1 MADTFCLL
9 LTQWRWTRNSL
20 LLCLD
25 WGTKI
30 VFVRWGKVLP
40 LLRKRCQL
48 EGRREKDFYNFMYSG
63 LLQDKDLIL
72 YQLLKMVVHALLALP
87 VQVLAVELED
97 QCSAAKTL
105 LMLFFFLIIMLPLMS
120 LFLFGD
126 GESKK
131 RLYFYPV
138 SFFSSFPT
146 AMNTYC
152 QPHTLNVPLLEMPKA
167 KGLQQ
172 KQVLEFFT

>member
-1 MADTFCLL
+1 MMTLFLLDTLLELLYLEQAAFHQDQQKHIAQSGTAMADTFCLL

-40 LLRKRCQL
+40 LFRKRCQL

-87 VQVLAVELED
+87 IQVLAVELED
-97 QCSAAKTL
+97 QCSAAKPL
-105 LMLFFFLIIMLPLMS
+105 LMRLFFFNYYVTFDESVP
-120 LFLFGD
+120 FWGW
-126 GESKK
+126 GE
-131 RLYFYPV
+131 
-138 SFFSSFPT
+138 
-146 AMNTYC
+146 
-152 QPHTLNVPLLEMPKA
+152 
-167 KGLQQ
+167 
-172 KQVLEFFT
+172 